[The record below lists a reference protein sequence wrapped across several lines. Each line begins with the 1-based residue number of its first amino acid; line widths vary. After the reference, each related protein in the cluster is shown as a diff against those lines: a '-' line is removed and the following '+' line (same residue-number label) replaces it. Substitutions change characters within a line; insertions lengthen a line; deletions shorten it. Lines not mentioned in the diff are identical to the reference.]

1 MNCKHQT
8 AVRKA
13 VQSGKWDRLTRS
25 HFESC
30 AICQEETRIAGWM
43 KSFAEQTEPEVSP
56 AEYGPIWL
64 KAQFMEKQEAQRKA
78 LRPLVIS
85 QIVVEVLLGFVLLFL
100 TFENLPL
107 IQDWGVR
114 LMADV
119 QFDTS
124 KVEPAAFPAVVSF
137 KSVLFLMLFLDL
149 AFLLT
154 SNSFVREG

>member
-78 LRPLVIS
+78 LRPLVIF
-85 QIVVEVLLGFVLLFL
+85 QIVAGALLGLALLFL
-100 TFENLPL
+100 TFENWPL
-107 IQDWGVR
+107 IQGWVAQ

-119 QFDTS
+119 PADST
-124 KVEPAAFPAVVSF
+124 KVDPAAFPAVVNF
-137 KSVLFLMLFLDL
+137 MSVLFLMLFLVFT
-149 AFLLT
+149 FLLT
-154 SNSFVREG
+154 SSSFVKED